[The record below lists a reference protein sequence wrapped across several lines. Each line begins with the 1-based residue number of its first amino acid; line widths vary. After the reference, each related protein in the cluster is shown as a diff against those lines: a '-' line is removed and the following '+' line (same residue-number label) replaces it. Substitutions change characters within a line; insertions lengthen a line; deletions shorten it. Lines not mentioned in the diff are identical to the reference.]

1 MKVLLLGTLLFV
13 LPITAQ
19 DGPTY
24 TDVTDG
30 GYIGIDPIYGDY
42 DDGKKVDKKKD
53 YEKDYGK
60 KDYEKDYGMKDYE
73 KDYGIKDY
81 EKHDFEK
88 KDNGKKDYEKED
100 YEKKDYE
107 KEDYGKKD
115 YEKKEDYEVNGRSGY
130 SFPYPPFIG
139 KFTPAACPNLKRC
152 RNPQIRNLTPFGR
165 PTFVQAGPSGLI
177 CIYGSNASACQFDAS
192 SQFCAFL
199 TLNKYFGP
207 NRVVTGP
214 TGQAIILGC

>member
-13 LPITAQ
+13 LSITAQ
-19 DGPTY
+19 NGPTY

-30 GYIGIDPIYGDY
+30 GYIGIDPIYGEY

-73 KDYGIKDY
+73 KKDY
-81 EKHDFEK
+81 EEK
-88 KDNGKKDYEKED
+88 DYGKKDYEK
-100 YEKKDYE
+100 KDQ
-107 KEDYGKKD
+107 D
-115 YEKKEDYEVNGRSGY
+115 YEKKEDYEVNGRNGY
-130 SFPYPPFIG
+130 SYPPFIG
-139 KFTPAACPNLKRC
+139 RFTPAACPNLKRC

-165 PTFVQAGPSGLI
+165 PSFVQSGPSGLI

-207 NRVVTGP
+207 DRVVTGP